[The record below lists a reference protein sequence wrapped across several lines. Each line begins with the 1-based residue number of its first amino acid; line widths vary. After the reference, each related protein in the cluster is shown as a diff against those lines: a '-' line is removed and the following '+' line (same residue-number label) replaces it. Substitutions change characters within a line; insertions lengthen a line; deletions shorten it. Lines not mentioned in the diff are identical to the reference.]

1 MVLGFKGIVLN
12 EPLCVQ
18 QTRAID
24 CVLCVF
30 CTASLLVFESSALQ
44 QLWLCWLITIYR
56 QGGAL
61 VGGVRK
67 TTTLLPTL
75 KKVFLCKSV
84 DWFCIVQ
91 RSLIIFGDKFR
102 EFSRFQNL

>member
-12 EPLCVQ
+12 EPLWLCVQ

-24 CVLCVF
+24 RILCVF

-67 TTTLLPTL
+67 TTTPLTTL
-75 KKVFLCKSV
+75 EKSV
-84 DWFCIVQ
+84 
-91 RSLIIFGDKFR
+91 L
-102 EFSRFQNL
+102 L

>member
-18 QTRAID
+18 QNRAID

-61 VGGVRK
+61 VGGVRN
-67 TTTLLPTL
+67 TTPNSE
-75 KKVFLCKSV
+75 KKVFLCKSCTV

-91 RSLIIFGDKFR
+91 RSLILFGDKFR

>member
-12 EPLCVQ
+12 EPLWLCVQ

-67 TTTLLPTL
+67 TTTPLPTL
-75 KKVFLCKSV
+75 EKSV
-84 DWFCIVQ
+84 
-91 RSLIIFGDKFR
+91 L
-102 EFSRFQNL
+102 L